1 MALRKIVDLL
11 SAREF
16 AGPLEYIGAGAHVF
30 NIGSIIYITTCPLA
44 VNQNLLALG
53 VRSQAFTS
61 APENT
66 VYVVGDTDPVFNCAI
81 NFGASDD
88 YLTWNEYIL
97 DDINGRALSDAD
109 GIVPGL
115 ESDYALHGTN
125 LRILHAS
132 LTDAGTYECRN
143 AQQPSV
149 QRRAELVVLG
159 KTNIVSNN

>member
-1 MALRKIVDLL
+1 MLPA
-11 SAREF
+11 
-16 AGPLEYIGAGAHVF
+16 PLELFQRRPPLDIEP
-30 NIGSIIYITTCPLA
+30 IICTNPLA
-44 VNQNLLALG
+44 LHQNLLVSG
-53 VRSQAFTS
+53 VRSQDFMS

-66 VYVVGDTDPVFNCAI
+66 AYVVGDTDPVFNCAI
-81 NFGASDD
+81 NFGASHD

-149 QRRAELVVLG
+149 QRRAELIVLG
-159 KTNIVSNN
+159 KRLITTCSNN